1 MESVFLPR
9 HVKVVLQQADDGP
22 LHREDIIFEG
32 QDRLLEGHDS
42 TKDLVR
48 RPFHGLL
55 QQDFEDR
62 FYQT

>member
-9 HVKVVLQQADDGP
+9 HVKVALQQTNDGP

-32 QDRLLEGHDS
+32 QDGLLEGHDS

-48 RPFHGLL
+48 RPFHGFL
-55 QQDFEDR
+55 QQNFEDR